1 MALDLVFY
9 WFQTARFADGDLWLA
24 RAEAALID
32 RSAVQR
38 GRLLWGRGYLNYYF
52 GDFAKSGEL
61 AQAAMQAAVAV
72 DDPVA
77 SGRSMDLVGYL
88 LQLGDPLGTAAFLDD
103 ALALARAAD
112 DRWGEID
119 ILQKIAF
126 SYLYADRYDD
136 AERSF
141 DAAHDLGLCA
151 NNPFFVAW
159 HWNARL
165 WIENRR
171 GRDVAAGAA
180 DAITAAA
187 ASGDL
192 TTIAWAHSFAAL
204 TQLRRGGLQSA
215 RELVAAGQLTVTAR
229 GASMLPLF
237 MLDLAASNIDLWAGV
252 GDPAAVMR
260 IHSDFWRADEV
271 TIAEAVAIEVVA
283 LAETLQGH
291 PDAPRSVARL
301 GKLGDRLQS
310 PLYIGLGSLYAAV
323 ASMLAG
329 DPDHAVVSCRDALRS
344 GIATPT
350 TCRSS
355 KCSTCS
361 PGPAR
366 PEANP
371 RQPVAS

>member
-1 MALDLVFY
+1 
-9 WFQTARFADGDLWLA
+9 
-24 RAEAALID
+24 
-32 RSAVQR
+32 
-38 GRLLWGRGYLNYYF
+38 
-52 GDFAKSGEL
+52 
-61 AQAAMQAAVAV
+61 
-72 DDPVA
+72 
-77 SGRSMDLVGYL
+77 MDLVGYL

-204 TQLRRGGLQSA
+204 TQLRRGGLAVGS
-215 RELVAAGQLTVTAR
+215 RTRRRRTADR
-229 GASMLPLF
+229 HRPGRF
-237 MLDLAASNIDLWAGV
+237 
-252 GDPAAVMR
+252 
-260 IHSDFWRADEV
+260 
-271 TIAEAVAIEVVA
+271 
-283 LAETLQGH
+283 
-291 PDAPRSVARL
+291 DAPTVHARPRRVEHRSVGWCRRSRRGHEDPL
-301 GKLGDRLQS
+301 GL
-310 PLYIGLGSLYAAV
+310 
-323 ASMLAG
+323 LA
-329 DPDHAVVSCRDALRS
+329 CR
-344 GIATPT
+344 
-350 TCRSS
+350 
-355 KCSTCS
+355 
-361 PGPAR
+361 
-366 PEANP
+366 
-371 RQPVAS
+371 